1 MSLSFEQELKASLPS
16 HSNSGM
22 ELCQEIEKWYET
34 HPEHMDEAYNI
45 LRNLLLKMRA
55 MLSSDLDMGAP
66 GCDGYIWFRTYGF
79 KKPEKDLG
87 RFSYLESAAIIMSWL
102 SPYQRKTF
110 YINRSV
116 DFSINIEEKDE
127 THRFRTTVYL
137 DNQYPAV
144 NFRRIN
150 EKVFTLESLNIPKPI
165 LDRMDLR
172 YEKVGLVLVTGITG
186 SGKSTT
192 LDTIIDMNNRNSQ
205 QHIVIIAHPIEYV
218 HKSIMSIVRH
228 REVGVDVNSFHEG
241 AIQAL
246 RQDPDIIMVGE
257 MRDPKTIA
265 IVLEITDSGHKTF
278 TTLHTSSA
286 IDSIHR
292 IVAEFPPDEQ
302 ERIRNRLADVLTVI
316 ISQKLVPT
324 VDNKLTLAKE
334 ILSVDSSVQ
343 AAIRN
348 KNIGEIYQMM
358 IEGRKMGMM
367 TLEQDLQR
375 LYKSGVITNRTAM
388 NFANNKSR
396 MMQLLSS
403 QV

>member
-1 MSLSFEQELKASLPS
+1 MGLSFEKELSATIPA
-16 HSNSGM
+16 HATSGV
-22 ELCQEIEKWYET
+22 ELCEEIDQWFLK
-34 HPEHMDEAYNI
+34 HPENREESFKL
-45 LRNLLLKMRA
+45 LRYLLLKMRTA
-55 MLSSDLDMGAP
+55 NASDLDLGAP
-66 GCDGYIWFRTYGF
+66 GCNEYVWFRTYGY
-79 KKPEKDLG
+79 KKPIPELG
-87 RFSYLESAAIIMSWL
+87 KYNFVESSAIILSWL
-102 SPYQRKTF
+102 SNNQKKILYQ
-110 YINRSV
+110 NRSV
-116 DFSINIEEKDE
+116 DFSINIEENKVR
-127 THRFRTTVYL
+127 HRFRTTVYF
-137 DNQYPAV
+137 DNQFPAV

-150 EKVFTLESLNIPKPI
+150 ETIWPLDNLNIPKPI

-192 LDTIIDMNNRNSQ
+192 LDAIIDMNNRSSQ

-218 HKSIMSIVRH
+218 HQSRLSIVRH
-228 REVGVDVNSFHEG
+228 REVAVDVNSFHEG

-257 MRDPKTIA
+257 MRDPQTIA

-292 IVAEFPPDEQ
+292 IVAEFPPEEQ

-367 TLEQDLQR
+367 TLEQDLHR
-375 LYKSGVITNRTAM
+375 LYKSGIITNRTAM
-388 NFANNKSR
+388 NFANNKVR
-396 MMQLLSS
+396 MMQLLSAS
-403 QV
+403 A

>member
-1 MSLSFEQELKASLPS
+1 MSLSFEKELKHAIPP
-16 HSNSGM
+16 HAQYGV
-22 ELCQEIEKWYET
+22 ELCRNIDKWYEKR
-34 HPEHMDEAYNI
+34 PQDLDEAYHV
-45 LRNLLLKMRA
+45 LRSMLLKMRSA
-55 MLSSDLDMGAP
+55 NASDLDMGGP
-66 GCDGYIWFRTYGF
+66 GCNKAIWFRVFGV
-79 KKPEKDLG
+79 KKPVPDMGE
-87 RFSYLESAAIIMSWL
+87 FTNIETAAIILSWL
-102 SPYQRKTF
+102 SESQKTIL
-110 YINRSV
+110 YEHHSV
-116 DFSINIEEKDE
+116 DFSINIEEEDVNY
-127 THRFRTTVYL
+127 RFRTTVYF
-137 DNQYPAV
+137 DNLYPCV

-150 EKVFTLESLNIPKPI
+150 EKIFPLDVLAIPKPI

-192 LDTIIDMNNRNSQ
+192 LDSIIDMNNRNSQ
-205 QHIVIIAHPIEYV
+205 AHIVIVAHPIEYV
-218 HKSIMSIVRH
+218 HKSRLCIVRH
-228 REVGVDVNSFHEG
+228 REVALDVNSFQEG

-257 MRDPKTIA
+257 MRDPQTIS

-292 IVAEFPPDEQ
+292 IVAEFPPEEQ

-324 VDNKLTLAKE
+324 VDNKLILAKE

-358 IEGRKMGMM
+358 IEGRKAGMT
-367 TLEQDLQR
+367 TLEQDLHR
-375 LYKSGVITNRTAM
+375 LYRSGLITNRTAM
-388 NFANNKSR
+388 NYANNKIR
-396 MMQLLSS
+396 MMQLLSAS
-403 QV
+403 A